1 MSNKP
6 ALGKDKA
13 ACGDPELPEDHV
25 EKPQDADELLAEAM
39 NSLTMAQREEIIYDI
54 HGVSDRSRSSE
65 ELETPEFVTK
75 KFSDLDV
82 ELGKIKKKD
91 AFQRARNEN
100 PHYVNDLGFRL
111 KFLRVN
117 EFDAARAAA
126 QLVHHFE
133 IKLDCF
139 GPALLS
145 SDITINDLNE
155 EDKVALHAGFATMLP
170 LRDQAGRHVF
180 VSTPSLCGAS
190 SLQTL
195 VSTVYSF
202 LLRWFISS
210 TVSLIMLF
218 IPLFFV

>member
-54 HGVSDRSRSSE
+54 HGVSERSRSSE

-100 PHYVNDLGFRL
+100 PNYVNDLGFRL
-111 KFLRVN
+111 KFLRAN
-117 EFDAARAAA
+117 DFDAARAAA
-126 QLVHHFE
+126 NLVHHFE

-139 GPALLS
+139 PEKLS

-155 EDKVALHAGFATMLP
+155 EDKVALHSGGATMLP
-170 LRDQAGRHVF
+170 LRDRAGRNVF
-180 VSTPSLCGAS
+180 VSTPSLTGPS

-195 VSTVYSF
+195 VSTVHFF
-202 LLRWFISS
+202 LSYVRS
-210 TVSLIMLF
+210 M
-218 IPLFFV
+218 P

>member
-13 ACGDPELPEDHV
+13 ACGDPELPKDHV
-25 EKPQDADELLAEAM
+25 ERPQDADELLAEAM

-82 ELGKIKKKD
+82 ELGKIKRKD

-139 GPALLS
+139 PEKLS

-180 VSTPSLCGAS
+180 VSTPSLSGAS
-190 SLQTL
+190 SLQTM
-195 VSTVYSF
+195 VSTVHFYFLRSF
-202 LLRWFISS
+202 IPS

-218 IPLFFV
+218 ISLFFV